1 MMVLVDYPDHSVP
14 VPQNQEGEN
23 YISQTPLQVGLG
35 STKPDMVKVKW
46 SQQMKR
52 ENLLREKCIG
62 LVLWGSTVSP
72 CHLKNHVTGHFSE
85 LRSSL
90 LCSA

>member
-1 MMVLVDYPDHSVP
+1 MDDAWLMMDLVDYPDHSVP
-14 VPQNQEGEN
+14 VPQNQEGKN

-35 STKPDMVKVKW
+35 STKPDMVEVKW

-62 LVLWGSTVSP
+62 LVLWGQYCQS
-72 CHLKNHVTGHFSE
+72 L
-85 LRSSL
+85 SS
-90 LCSA
+90 